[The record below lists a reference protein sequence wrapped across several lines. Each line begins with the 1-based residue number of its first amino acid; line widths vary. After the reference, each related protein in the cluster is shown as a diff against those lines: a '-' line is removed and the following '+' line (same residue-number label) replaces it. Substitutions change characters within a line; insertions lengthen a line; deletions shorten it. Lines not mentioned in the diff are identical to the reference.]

1 MFSSEK
7 WQKFKN
13 IIFKVLDIETD
24 EEVSLIEEAEE
35 IRQLPDEY
43 LERFT
48 LYSLQSKEALKGRE
62 NGLLSLERA
71 YDNWKIVKAPLLV
84 VTNPGEGATSLLHAS
99 TYIYPS
105 ARILESHEA
114 IDTYQ
119 KLINHLQKDLQI
131 DQEFKTLKDL
141 KDYIVENIEESVII
155 LENIERLFIRKI
167 NGFNLL
173 EDFLLFLHATKKH
186 IYWIISVNKYSFY
199 FLNRVKFFSSH
210 FPYVINLN
218 PIENQELKEDIL
230 ARNSGYSMVFLKP
243 DTITKKLENQ
253 LKKLSKE
260 ERQKQ
265 LEELFFKKLFE
276 FANGNMSKAIL
287 YARNSAFNVKEKSV
301 YIKPYEPKIIE
312 ELKLS
317 DLFILEAIFQHRAL
331 TINELNV
338 VLRNSNRQSRLTI
351 EKLLE
356 KNLIRTTQN
365 KKGDTEYRINLM
377 YLDELKN
384 RLRERLNRNIK

>member
-1 MFSSEK
+1 MISSEK
-7 WQKFKN
+7 WQNVKSVVYKLF
-13 IIFKVLDIETD
+13 DIDTD
-24 EEVSLIEEAEE
+24 DEISVIEEAEE
-35 IRQLPDEY
+35 KIQLPEEY

-48 LYSLQSKEALKGRE
+48 LYSLQSKEGLRGRE

-105 ARILESHEA
+105 AKILESHEA

-119 KLINHLQKDLQI
+119 KLIKYLQKVLLI
-131 DQEFKTLKDL
+131 DEEFKNLKDL
-141 KDYIVENIEESVII
+141 KDYIVSSGEEHVII

-199 FLNRVKFFSSH
+199 YLNRVKFFSSH
-210 FPYVINLN
+210 FPYVITLN
-218 PIENQELKEDIL
+218 PIENKQLKEDIL
-230 ARNSGYSMVFLKP
+230 ARNNGYSLVFLKP
-243 DTITKKLENQ
+243 NKITKKFENQ
-253 LKKLSKE
+253 LKKASKE
-260 ERQKQ
+260 ERQKL
-265 LEELFFKKLFE
+265 LEELYFKNLYD
-276 FANGNMSKAIL
+276 FAKGNMSKAIL
-287 YARNSAFNVKEKSV
+287 YARDSAYNVKEKSV
-301 YIKPYEPKIIE
+301 YVKPYEPKVIE
-312 ELKLS
+312 DLNLS

-331 TINELNV
+331 TISELNV

-356 KNLIRTTQN
+356 KNLIRASHN
-365 KKGDTEYRINLM
+365 IKGDVEYRINLM

>member
-1 MFSSEK
+1 MISLEK
-7 WQKFKN
+7 RKKIKSVVYKLF
-13 IIFKVLDIETD
+13 DID
-24 EEVSLIEEAEE
+24 IDDEVSVIEEAEE
-35 IRQLPDEY
+35 KVQLPEAY

-48 LYSLQSKEALKGRE
+48 LYSLQSKEGLQGRE

-71 YDNWKIVKAPLLV
+71 YDNWKIVKSPLLV

-105 ARILESHEA
+105 AKILESHEA

-119 KLINHLQKDLQI
+119 KLINYLQKTLLIEED
-131 DQEFKTLKDL
+131 FKNLTDL
-141 KDYIVENIEESVII
+141 KNYIISSEDEHVII

-173 EDFLLFLHATKKH
+173 EDFLLFLHTTKKH
-186 IYWIISVNKYSFY
+186 IYWIISINKYSFY
-199 FLNRVKFFSSH
+199 YLNRVKFFSSH
-210 FPYVINLN
+210 FPYIITLN
-218 PIENQELKEDIL
+218 PIDNEQLKENIL
-230 ARNSGYSMVFLKP
+230 ARNSGYNLVFLKP
-243 DTITKKLENQ
+243 SKITKKFENQ
-253 LKKLSKE
+253 LKKATKE
-260 ERQKQ
+260 ERQVL
-265 LEELFFKKLFE
+265 LEDLYFKNLYD
-276 FANGNMSKAIL
+276 FAKGNMSKAIL
-287 YARNSAFNVKEKSV
+287 YARDSAYNVKEKSV
-301 YIKPYEPKIIE
+301 YVKPYEPKLIE
-312 ELKLS
+312 DLQLS

-331 TINELNV
+331 TIGELNV

-356 KNLIRTTQN
+356 KDLIRATTNQ
-365 KKGDTEYRINLM
+365 KGDIEYRINLM